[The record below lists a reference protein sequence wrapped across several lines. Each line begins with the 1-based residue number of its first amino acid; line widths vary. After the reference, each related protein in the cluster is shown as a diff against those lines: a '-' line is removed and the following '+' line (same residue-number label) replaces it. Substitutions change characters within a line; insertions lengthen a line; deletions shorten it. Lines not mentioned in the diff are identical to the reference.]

1 MTPLQSRMIPGV
13 SKLDWALQHA
23 ANGRRVF
30 PIARGT
36 KHPLVEWGTAATDD
50 EAQIRAWWTQ
60 WPNADIAG
68 ATGRGWLVLDVDTKK
83 GHDGERSLR
92 DLESRVGSLDTY
104 TVRTRS
110 GGLHLYFNVDGI
122 TKNSEGVLG
131 DGLDTRGDGGF
142 VMLPGSDGY
151 QVIDELPAV
160 TVPDAL
166 LEELRRRAPTRQDV
180 LKTAPLDVAEGRRAA
195 YLLSLVS
202 QLREAGADDDLCIA
216 QVERANSELRNP
228 MTHDELRSN
237 VLGSLKRWVRGTV
250 LVKTPPPEPKTI
262 VTATAME
269 LHDRTFPDLESL
281 PLAGEDGVIIAGW
294 SHLLAAFPKV
304 GKTTLMTAI
313 IRDWL
318 KHHSVLYLTEE
329 SEQLWHNRLQSLGL
343 RSDKLE
349 FITTLGVEP
358 ERLMEH
364 AAESP
369 HDIVVV
375 DTLRT
380 FAGILDESD
389 NAEMGRK
396 AMAWVGAVN
405 RPSGKT
411 LIMLHHERKGGGE
424 HGEGISGGHALFGSV
439 DMAIELKR
447 DGDNKSR
454 RVVET
459 HGRLYEP
466 VEMVVEWDN
475 TSKQLEFVTYD
486 RKSNDLEDAK
496 RLVLEAT
503 KVNDVLSAREII
515 RRSGGDPEDDKQ
527 YKRALAALNRLPKN
541 FSTTGKGGFQKWMR
555 IA

>member
-1 MTPLQSRMIPGV
+1 MIPGV

-36 KHPLVEWGTAATDD
+36 KHPLVEWGAAATDD
-50 EAQIRAWWTQ
+50 PDQIREWWKK

-83 GHDGERSLR
+83 GHDGERSLA
-92 DLESRVGSLDTY
+92 DLEKRIGSLDTY

-151 QVIDELPAV
+151 QVIDDLPAV

-202 QLREAGADDDLCIA
+202 QLREAGADDDLATA
-216 QVERANSELRNP
+216 QVERANSELRHP

-237 VLGSLKRWVRGTV
+237 VLGSLKRWPRGPV
-250 LVKTPPPEPKTI
+250 LVKTPQPEPKTI
-262 VTATAME
+262 ETFTAQE
-269 LHDRTFPDLESL
+269 LHDKAFPDLESL

-318 KHHSVLYLTEE
+318 KSHSVLYLTEE
-329 SEQLWHNRLQSLGL
+329 SEQLWHNRLRSLGL
-343 RSDKLE
+343 RSDQLE

-358 ERLMEH
+358 ERLMEY
-364 AAESP
+364 AAGCP

-380 FAGILDESD
+380 FAGIQDESD

-447 DGDNKSR
+447 DGEEKSR
-454 RVVET
+454 RIVET

-475 TSKQLEFVTYD
+475 DTKRLGFVTYD
-486 RKSNDLEDAK
+486 RKGTQLAEDQTAIL
-496 RLVLEAT
+496 RAVTVGASLSGTQIAELAGIEYQHHTLPALRRMPDRFSRTGGGGAT
-503 KVNDVLSAREII
+503 RWL
-515 RRSGGDPEDDKQ
+515 
-527 YKRALAALNRLPKN
+527 
-541 FSTTGKGGFQKWMR
+541 R